1 MIMIQKYYNNNNKNF
16 KKIQMKLKKNQLN
29 KKMPILIKITKLKN

>member
-29 KKMPILIKITKLKN
+29 KKMPILIKIMKLKN